1 MNKTTQENTHL
12 KIEDIFNRFITLLAA
27 LIVTCLGIAALF
39 HTIIFPLD
47 YSEKPTNSLKYSIAG
62 TVGFFILAGA
72 AYYTGKHLK
81 FKRLPSLKTFYRIQT
96 YTALF
101 IGLTWLSIATTSPV
115 ADQGTSIT
123 LSIWLQNNDLGNLHA
138 NDYLQQYPFQSGYI
152 LFCTL
157 MGQLFGMNNMLPIR
171 LFNLLMIIV

>member
-96 YTALF
+96 YTAL
-101 IGLTWLSIATTSPV
+101 SS
-115 ADQGTSIT
+115 D
-123 LSIWLQNNDLGNLHA
+123 
-138 NDYLQQYPFQSGYI
+138 
-152 LFCTL
+152 
-157 MGQLFGMNNMLPIR
+157 
-171 LFNLLMIIV
+171 

>member
-101 IGLTWLSIATTSPV
+101 IGLTWLSIATHLQSQIKAPQSRYQYGYKTTIWEICMQMTTYNNIHSSPGIYYS
-115 ADQGTSIT
+115 A
-123 LSIWLQNNDLGNLHA
+123 L
-138 NDYLQQYPFQSGYI
+138 
-152 LFCTL
+152 
-157 MGQLFGMNNMLPIR
+157 
-171 LFNLLMIIV
+171 

>member
-81 FKRLPSLKTFYRIQT
+81 FKRLQ
-96 YTALF
+96 
-101 IGLTWLSIATTSPV
+101 IGRAHV
-115 ADQGTSIT
+115 
-123 LSIWLQNNDLGNLHA
+123 
-138 NDYLQQYPFQSGYI
+138 
-152 LFCTL
+152 
-157 MGQLFGMNNMLPIR
+157 
-171 LFNLLMIIV
+171 